1 MSQLRKCF
9 VLAQVRFLLFREN
22 NSMDNVT
29 LTRAMEAFCRQ
40 RARMEG
46 ENERFWLIETTH
58 WRNRAAAP
66 KFTTT
71 LEATLAPSLHPDGEC
86 RNQNRPP
93 A

>member
-1 MSQLRKCF
+1 
-9 VLAQVRFLLFREN
+9 
-22 NSMDNVT
+22 MDNVA

-46 ENERFWLIETTH
+46 ENERFWLVEATQ
-58 WRNRAAAP
+58 WRNRAGAQ

-71 LEATLAPSLHPDGEC
+71 LEATLAPSLHPDGEW